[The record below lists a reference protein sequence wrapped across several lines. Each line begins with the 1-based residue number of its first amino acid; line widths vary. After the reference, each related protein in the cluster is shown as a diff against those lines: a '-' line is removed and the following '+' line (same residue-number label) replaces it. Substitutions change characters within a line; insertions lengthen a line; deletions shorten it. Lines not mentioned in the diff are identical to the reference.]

1 MKRERILVVDKDES
15 VRATVSEVVGRLGHE
30 VGGATEGKEGL
41 ELLRKD
47 AYTFLLVDPQ
57 TSDAGG
63 VDFVK
68 TVRSEFPGLWIV
80 FMTPLG
86 GADLSLELIASGV
99 ADWITKPMTN
109 EELGARLNRVLCD
122 KNRLEG
128 MIQKTVELEI
138 ANEELRR
145 LDQLK
150 SNFVS
155 SVSDELQTPV
165 TVIKEFITLMLKGQ
179 VGALTEDQREY
190 LGIANK
196 NTLRLTNL
204 IEKLLDFSR
213 IEAGKGLRMRFKPI
227 RVVEVVEDAM
237 MALSQPSEEKRIS
250 VENRLDPE
258 TPPVLIDRSRI
269 MEVLINLIGNGIKFT
284 PSGGKVTIDSRGLSE
299 GRNYLKV
306 VVTDTGVGIASEDLP
321 KIFDRFYQGQRTQEG
336 TVRGT
341 GLGLAISKEIIDGHR
356 GSIHAESKEGGGTS
370 ILFTLPLFGV
380 NAIFDLMIHPMF
392 EEAERDAMP
401 LSMIQVD
408 FWNQQTKRETVFSGE
423 AWETLVCAVQKMVRT
438 VDTIVPFQN
447 NKVFILTFNDK
458 KLCKEIGK
466 RVQGKLIYNNFV
478 PKKTDVQ
485 IKTFTHPQEAPTKDD
500 FLKGC
505 RQFLKED

>member
-15 VRATVSEVVGRLGHE
+15 VRTTVSEFVGRLGHE

-321 KIFDRFYQGQRTQEG
+321 KIFDRFYQGQ
-336 TVRGT
+336 
-341 GLGLAISKEIIDGHR
+341 
-356 GSIHAESKEGGGTS
+356 
-370 ILFTLPLFGV
+370 
-380 NAIFDLMIHPMF
+380 
-392 EEAERDAMP
+392 
-401 LSMIQVD
+401 
-408 FWNQQTKRETVFSGE
+408 
-423 AWETLVCAVQKMVRT
+423 
-438 VDTIVPFQN
+438 
-447 NKVFILTFNDK
+447 
-458 KLCKEIGK
+458 
-466 RVQGKLIYNNFV
+466 
-478 PKKTDVQ
+478 
-485 IKTFTHPQEAPTKDD
+485 
-500 FLKGC
+500 
-505 RQFLKED
+505 